1 MAPSPVATEPEPVA
15 LARRRLLAHRAMVVA
30 SVVGFWPL
38 LIGAAV
44 LGTPV
49 LGGYLALVVVGLL
62 LWALTGWTAKVKDA
76 QALVT
81 AYDKRQQEREL
92 EASLAEPPAAVAP
105 PALPA
110 AHPLQAVVARL
121 QALAADDAE
130 LLSVV
135 NGLLAQLVRLEAD
148 QAALGPTVEALTAE
162 DPRRERVA
170 AVLQQS
176 GLAHEAV
183 STALRDLLVELTA
196 RPDDAHGEL
205 LSQTTDLLARI
216 AAEAEVSLVSGAS
229 GASGV
234 PAPAPVPERSP
245 AERARAA
252 GGAEARESR

>member
-1 MAPSPVATEPEPVA
+1 MAPSPVATVPEPVA
-15 LARRRLLAHRAMVVA
+15 RARRRLLAHRAMVVS

-81 AYDKRQQEREL
+81 AFDKRQQEREL
-92 EASLAEPPAAVAP
+92 EASLAEPSVAAAP

-148 QAALGPTVEALTAE
+148 QAALGPTVDALTAE

-183 STALRDLLVELTA
+183 TAALRDLLVELTA

-205 LSQTTDLLARI
+205 LAQTTDLLARL
-216 AAEAEVSLVSGAS
+216 AAEAEVSSVSGAS
-229 GASGV
+229 GV
-234 PAPAPVPERSP
+234 PAPVPERSP

-252 GGAEARESR
+252 GGAKARESR

>member
-1 MAPSPVATEPEPVA
+1 MVHSPVSAEPASVA
-15 LARRRLLAHRAMVVA
+15 LARQRLRAHRSLVVA

-49 LGGYLALVVVGLL
+49 LGAYLVAVVVGLL
-62 LWALTGWTAKVKDA
+62 LWALTGWTRKVKDA

-81 AYDKRQQEREL
+81 AYEKRQQEREL
-92 EASLAEPPAAVAP
+92 EASLAAPAVAVAP
-105 PALPA
+105 PSLPA
-110 AHPLQAVVARL
+110 THPLQAVVTRL
-121 QALAADDAE
+121 QALAVGDAE

-135 NGLLAQLVRLEAD
+135 DGLLLQLVRLESD

-183 STALRDLLVELTA
+183 SAALRDLLVELMA
-196 RPDDAHGEL
+196 RPDDAHGDL
-205 LSQTTDLLARI
+205 LSQTTDLLARL
-216 AAEAEVSLVSGAS
+216 AAEAEVTGVSGAS
-229 GASGV
+229 
-234 PAPAPVPERSP
+234 APAPERSP